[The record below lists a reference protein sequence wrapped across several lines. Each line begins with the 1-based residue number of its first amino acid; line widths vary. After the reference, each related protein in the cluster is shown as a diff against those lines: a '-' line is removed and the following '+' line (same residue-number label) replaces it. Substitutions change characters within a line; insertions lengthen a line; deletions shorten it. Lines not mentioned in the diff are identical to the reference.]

1 MNSRTMVRLKSP
13 SSERRKGDNEM
24 TDDLYWAEYDGIHAF
39 VDSDESGIIYSND
52 VSQEAIDRAY
62 DDFVVGVDVKD
73 GEIIF

>member
-1 MNSRTMVRLKSP
+1 
-13 SSERRKGDNEM
+13 M
-24 TDDLYWAEYDGIHAF
+24 TDDIYWTEYDGIHAF